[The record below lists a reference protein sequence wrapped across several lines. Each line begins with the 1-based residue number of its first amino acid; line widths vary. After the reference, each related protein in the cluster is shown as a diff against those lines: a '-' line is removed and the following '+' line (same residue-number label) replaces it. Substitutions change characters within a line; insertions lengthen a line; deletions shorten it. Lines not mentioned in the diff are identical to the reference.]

1 MSFLCR
7 NVTER
12 RIQVA
17 KRLKYVLALYE
28 FKNGGKNDTEK
39 CTVHALPSHSLRG
52 CGSKRVVL
60 LYFCP
65 VGHVCALHCLLL
77 GGLVACCYVKCMK
90 MNVLNRRPGPAHEA
104 CPLRHVG
111 AIKRHTPRRSDL
123 NLAPQWAP
131 FECPTHA
138 KAQLSARLQ

>member
-1 MSFLCR
+1 MSKCDG
-7 NVTER
+7 ER
-12 RIQVA
+12 HSVGKASQVCVSSL
-17 KRLKYVLALYE
+17 RLLKMSQ
-28 FKNGGKNDTEK
+28 KWREK
-39 CTVHALPSHSLRG
+39 CAVQALPSHSLRG
-52 CGSKRVVL
+52 CGSKRAVL

-90 MNVLNRRPGPAHEA
+90 MNVLDRRPGPAHEA

-111 AIKRHTPRRSDL
+111 PIRRHTPRRSDL
-123 NLAPQWAP
+123 NLAAQWARV
-131 FECPTHA
+131 ECPTHA